1 MDQCC
6 ECKEDIKNGATRCP
20 HCSAVQGWRR
30 LLRTPLIICGFIL
43 TIVSILAADPV
54 KRFTD
59 PKRADI
65 QPSIIGGDYL
75 RTKIMLTNM
84 GTRAATLVKIKIDG
98 ETKQGHTGTWY
109 LKSNL
114 DGELLEPGKSYV
126 TEASNGDVIPGFV
139 ERLRSTPLKHI
150 YGATDNC
157 RLLIDYVEVNG
168 KEFTLSYPFMC
179 DPVDIGARGGL
190 YKSTQ

>member
-1 MDQCC
+1 M
-6 ECKEDIKNGATRCP
+6 I
-20 HCSAVQGWRR
+20 V
-30 LLRTPLIICGFIL
+30 CGFIL

-59 PKRADI
+59 PKKADI
-65 QPSIIGGDYL
+65 QPSIIGGDHL

-84 GTRAATLVKIKIDG
+84 GTRAATLVGVKIDG
-98 ETKQGHTGTWY
+98 ETKQGHTGTWF

-114 DGELLEPGKSYV
+114 DGQLLESGKSYV

-139 ERLRSTPLKHI
+139 ESFRRTPLKHI

-179 DPVDIGARGGL
+179 DPVDMEARGSL
-190 YKSTQ
+190 FIDSESEDTSIKVE